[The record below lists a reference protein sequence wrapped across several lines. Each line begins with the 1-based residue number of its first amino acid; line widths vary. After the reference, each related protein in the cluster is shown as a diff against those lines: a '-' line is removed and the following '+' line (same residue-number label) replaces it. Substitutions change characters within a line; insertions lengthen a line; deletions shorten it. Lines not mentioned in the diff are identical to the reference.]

1 MCGWRNSRVCPRLPG
16 AKDTPGPPCTKA
28 SLPFITCN
36 TYTERL
42 IWVNVIKKRNILK
55 CRFSLHSPRVRDSSC
70 SPEGVATR
78 AQASGRRRPEA
89 GGGSPGAGNLSMSC
103 WAPRAL
109 SLVAPR
115 PDSRAHHTRASLPER
130 DLGQALLPR
139 KPRRPASPHRGPRT
153 RPAGPVS
160 SSHHCIK
167 HDPRGEGACY
177 LSFLT
182 NLVNHSSKRG
192 PCL

>member
-1 MCGWRNSRVCPRLPG
+1 M
-16 AKDTPGPPCTKA
+16 
-28 SLPFITCN
+28 
-36 TYTERL
+36 
-42 IWVNVIKKRNILK
+42 IKKRNILK

-78 AQASGRRRPEA
+78 AQASGRRGPES
-89 GGGSPGAGNLSMSC
+89 GGGSPGADNLSVSR
-103 WAPRAL
+103 WAPRAP
-109 SLVAPR
+109 SLVAPC

-130 DLGQALLPR
+130 DLGRPCC
-139 KPRRPASPHRGPRT
+139 PASPEAPLPTQRPQDLT
-153 RPAGPVS
+153 RGPVS

-167 HDPRGEGACY
+167 QDPRGEGTCY